1 MDIYFKTK
9 EIADNF
15 IEELIKISDYYQAKK
30 VGFANEYDNLI
41 YKFYLPNFNND
52 IWYSEFKSKK
62 SFYLVN
68 NHHKGGEYKISGNY
82 LCKII

>member
-1 MDIYFKTK
+1 MN
-9 EIADNF
+9 NF

-62 SFYLVN
+62 SF
-68 NHHKGGEYKISGNY
+68 
-82 LCKII
+82 